1 MQIIAIANQKG
12 GVGKSTTA
20 HNIGRGLLFNG
31 YKVLFIDLDYQC
43 NLTYTMGALNSP
55 YSVVDLIGGKDAL
68 QVIQHTE
75 QGDIITAHRTLAG
88 ADRNITGKGSDL
100 LLKKAIEPIK
110 KNYDFIIIDTP
121 PALSILTVNAFSC
134 ADKVIIPAQAD
145 IYSLQGIGELY
156 NTISAVKEHTNPD
169 LTISGIVLTRYNG
182 RATLTKNLAELLEQT
197 AEQIHTK
204 VYKSRIREAIA
215 VKEAQAS
222 MQDIFSYARRSNPA
236 KDYNNLINEIL
247 ADK

>member
-1 MQIIAIANQKG
+1 MQVIAIANQKG

-20 HNIGRGLLFNG
+20 HNIGRGLIFNG

-55 YSVVDLIGGKDAL
+55 YSVIDLIGGKDVL
-68 QVIQHTE
+68 QVIQHTA
-75 QGDIITAHRTLAG
+75 QGDIITAHRSLAG
-88 ADRNITGKGSDL
+88 ADRNITGDGADL

-134 ADKVIIPAQAD
+134 ADRVIIPAQPD

-156 NTISAVKEHTNPD
+156 STISAVKEHTNPD
-169 LTISGIVLTRYNG
+169 LIISGILITRYNG
-182 RATLTKNLAELLEQT
+182 RATLSRSLAELLEQT
-197 AEQIHTK
+197 ATQMQTK

-215 VKEAQAS
+215 IKEAQAQ

-236 KDYNNLINEIL
+236 KDYNAFINELL